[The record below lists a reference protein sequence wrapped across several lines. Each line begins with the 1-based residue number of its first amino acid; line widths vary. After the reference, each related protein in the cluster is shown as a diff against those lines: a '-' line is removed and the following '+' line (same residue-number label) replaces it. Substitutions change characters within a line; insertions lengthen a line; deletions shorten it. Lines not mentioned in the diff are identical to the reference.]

1 MELPEGLERI
11 GMYAFQE
18 TGLRELS
25 LPGSLRAIGQGAF
38 YGCRRFRSARFANGP
53 EPVGED
59 AHTNEGQS
67 YYGAF
72 QGSGLERVRLPATLK
87 RVEYWA
93 FRDCARLWA
102 VILPAGL
109 ECLGRQCF
117 WGAGLR
123 EVALPR
129 GSRAEEDAFWPSVAR
144 KVVQ

>member
-38 YGCRRFRSARFANGP
+38 HGCRRLRSARFADGP
-53 EPVGED
+53 EAVGED
-59 AHTNEGQS
+59 AHPDEGQS

-93 FRDCARLWA
+93 FRDCAR
-102 VILPAGL
+102 
-109 ECLGRQCF
+109 
-117 WGAGLR
+117 
-123 EVALPR
+123 
-129 GSRAEEDAFWPSVAR
+129 
-144 KVVQ
+144 